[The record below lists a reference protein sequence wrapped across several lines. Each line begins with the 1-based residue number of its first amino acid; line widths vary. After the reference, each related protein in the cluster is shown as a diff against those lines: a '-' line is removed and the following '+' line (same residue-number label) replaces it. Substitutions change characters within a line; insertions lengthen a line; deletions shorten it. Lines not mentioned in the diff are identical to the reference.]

1 MITLTLPAKLSCDE
15 VDCQVS
21 LPVTLCLLGNGGFG
35 FQPHGDY
42 HGWRFVHPRGVG
54 GPLMASCSAHLEPA
68 NPGTPGQEVS
78 HGR

>member
-35 FQPHGDY
+35 FRPHGD
-42 HGWRFVHPRGVG
+42 HSGWRFVQPRGFG
-54 GPLMASCSAHLEPA
+54 GPLLASCPVHPRAPEPA
-68 NPGTPGQEVS
+68 ILGVGD
-78 HGR
+78 GR